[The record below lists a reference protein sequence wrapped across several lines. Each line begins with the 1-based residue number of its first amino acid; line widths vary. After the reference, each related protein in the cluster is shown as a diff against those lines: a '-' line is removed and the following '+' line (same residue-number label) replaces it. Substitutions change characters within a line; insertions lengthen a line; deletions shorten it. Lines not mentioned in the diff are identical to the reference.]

1 MSDLYEKISFYKGLY
16 KEIAVGFSEDKFLE
30 KPIFIKHFTELENGN
45 LDKDRRLF
53 SGEALKKGLEEK
65 EEKLSFLIKNQLWS
79 NEKEKDIDQIS
90 RQISDTEMLVRNLII
105 KKQINEAKNKIK
117 DLKKS
122 LLNLENE
129 KTEMLGFCAEDYTGK
144 KLNEL
149 IIYLSFYKD
158 HDFKEKFFTQED
170 FDDLSPKE
178 LSNLIE
184 ILENFYTRF
193 SYENIKRICASSFFM
208 SLFALCDNSAYS
220 FFGKYTK
227 DLTILQVN
235 LFSQARYF
243 KSLIESQAQS
253 NPPSD
258 VVSDPDKMVEWYES
272 VESSARTG
280 NSSGQSSGVGY
291 TGATREELEKMVGGK
306 AMTLNEIAAKKGNK
320 LTREDFIK
328 MHGL

>member
-53 SGEALKKGLEEK
+53 SGEALEKGLEEK

-129 KTEMLGFCAEDYTGK
+129 KTEMLGFCAEDYAGK

-170 FDDLSPKE
+170 FEDLSPKE

-184 ILENFYTRF
+184 I
-193 SYENIKRICASSFFM
+193 I
-208 SLFALCDNSAYS
+208 
-220 FFGKYTK
+220 
-227 DLTILQVN
+227 Q
-235 LFSQARYF
+235 
-243 KSLIESQAQS
+243 
-253 NPPSD
+253 
-258 VVSDPDKMVEWYES
+258 
-272 VESSARTG
+272 
-280 NSSGQSSGVGY
+280 
-291 TGATREELEKMVGGK
+291 
-306 AMTLNEIAAKKGNK
+306 
-320 LTREDFIK
+320 
-328 MHGL
+328 